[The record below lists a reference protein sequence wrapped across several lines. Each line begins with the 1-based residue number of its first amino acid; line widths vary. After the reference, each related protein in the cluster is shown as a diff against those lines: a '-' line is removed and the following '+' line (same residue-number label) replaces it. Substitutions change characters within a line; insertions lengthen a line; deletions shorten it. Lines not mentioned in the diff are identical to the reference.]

1 MGVIVFVAIGGAM
14 GSVLRFLVSKVV
26 QEKAGIEFPLG
37 TLVVNVVGAF
47 LIGLFFAYLVE
58 KMSVPASARAMLITG
73 FLGGFTTFSTFSY
86 ESVNLLQEGEMTKLL
101 LYIGGT
107 NVVGIAMTLLGY
119 NLGRSL

>member
-1 MGVIVFVAIGGAM
+1 MGLILFVAIGGAV
-14 GSVLRFLVSKVV
+14 GSVLRFLISKIV
-26 QEKAGIEFPLG
+26 QEKAGIEFPIG
-37 TLVVNVVGAF
+37 TFVVNVVGAF
-47 LIGLFFAYLVE
+47 LIGIFFAYLVE

-86 ESVNLLQEGEMTKLL
+86 ESVNLLQEGEMAKLL
-101 LYIGGT
+101 LYVGGT